1 VTTPTDG
8 PAGASLRRI
17 GALLRRHLYLL
28 LGSWP
33 RILDLVY
40 WPTVQMIMWGFITKF
55 LAAQSGY
62 VAGAAGIFLSAVL
75 LWDTLFR
82 GQLGVSTAFLEEM
95 YARHLGHLFV
105 SPLRPYEFVAAV
117 FSISLLRVLIGV
129 GGAAVLAWPIH
140 QFSLVG
146 SLGWALIPFFAILL
160 VFGWAIGIIIGGL
173 VLRLGLGAENLAW
186 AAIFFIQPLSGV
198 YYPLETLPALM
209 RAVGWLLP
217 SAPVFEGMRA
227 VLVENRFDAGLLAVA
242 LGLLAVWLLVA
253 AVIFNL
259 LFRDARDRGLLCKRA
274 SRLSMHHRTIRL
286 SLAALGLLL
295 IAAGAAAPAWAV
307 ADDRRREEVA
317 QAAVPARAGL
327 DPAILA
333 RTLEEAEALSPRLRS
348 LIVAREGAPLV
359 ERVLSGPG
367 LDRPVNIKSA
377 SKSVISALVGIA
389 IERGVLKGVDQR
401 VAPVLGG
408 RVPTSAD
415 PRVREIT
422 VGHLLSMRAGLE
434 RTSGRN
440 YGRWVSSPGLVRFAL
455 SRPFVDEPGGRMLYS
470 TAART
475 SSPPR

>member
-198 YYPLETLPALM
+198 YYPLDTLPAPM

-227 VLVENRFDAGLLAVA
+227 VLVENRFDHGLLAWA
-242 LGLLAVWLLVA
+242 LGLLAAWLIA
-253 AVIFNL
+253 AGAVFTF
-259 LFRDARDRGLLCKRA
+259 LFRDARDRGLL
-274 SRLSMHHRTIRL
+274 LQT
-286 SLAALGLLL
+286 G
-295 IAAGAAAPAWAV
+295 
-307 ADDRRREEVA
+307 E
-317 QAAVPARAGL
+317 
-327 DPAILA
+327 
-333 RTLEEAEALSPRLRS
+333 
-348 LIVAREGAPLV
+348 
-359 ERVLSGPG
+359 
-367 LDRPVNIKSA
+367 
-377 SKSVISALVGIA
+377 
-389 IERGVLKGVDQR
+389 
-401 VAPVLGG
+401 
-408 RVPTSAD
+408 
-415 PRVREIT
+415 
-422 VGHLLSMRAGLE
+422 
-434 RTSGRN
+434 
-440 YGRWVSSPGLVRFAL
+440 
-455 SRPFVDEPGGRMLYS
+455 
-470 TAART
+470 
-475 SSPPR
+475 